1 MATGVYCASCGY
13 DLAGLPAGKCPEC
26 ERGFDPGDA
35 ATFDARPRRT
45 WWRRWTKRGVI
56 VAAAVAV
63 IVALAPRGYVGGTL
77 VIDDGAGT
85 VLEFERIQLVP
96 PRWLT
101 AATGWTYPGWTS
113 RSTST
118 GQARTWK
125 FTLKTRGSLYGLR
138 GAEGMGS
145 SMATGVG
152 QDPVKHTLNGVV
164 VSPENA
170 DAVFRS
176 ILPDMAA
183 GRSYGVT
190 LGTSP

>member
-26 ERGFDPGDA
+26 ERAFDPGDA
-35 ATFDARPRRT
+35 GTFDAWPRRA
-45 WWRRWTKRGVI
+45 WRRRWIRRGLI
-56 VAAAVAV
+56 AAAVIAAMA
-63 IVALAPRGYVGGTL
+63 ALAPRGYVEGTL
-77 VIDDGAGT
+77 AIEDGAGT
-85 VLEFERIQLVP
+85 IREFRRMQLVP
-96 PRWLT
+96 PGWLT
-101 AATGWTYPGWTS
+101 TATGWNYPGWTS
-113 RSTST
+113 HATSSGT
-118 GQARTWK
+118 ARMWK
-125 FTLKTRGSLYGLR
+125 FTLKTRGSVYGLR

-190 LGTSP
+190 LGTVP